1 MIEVWSANASSD
13 HPGELEHRCQ
23 SWLTQEELQRADRF
37 RVLTARNQHV
47 VGRGMARRLL
57 SASGLAAVSDDCK
70 SDVAQSLT
78 FQPNELVFS
87 FTQFGKP
94 FVVAPKPLV
103 RPFNVAHTDGMVLFA
118 GCCGGNVGVDVE
130 RISRRTDVALA
141 ERYFAS
147 PEVEYVMD
155 HHDADAKLR
164 AFLRVWTL
172 KESFI
177 KAIGTGLSM
186 PLADFAFENIDDERP
201 QVRMLNPSL
210 EDGRQWQFIT
220 FSPGDGY
227 VAALAVGDDD
237 EQPQPPP
244 PFRTSA
250 TMNLQRFES
259 LLSIV

>member
-1 MIEVWSANASSD
+1 VESMIKVWSANASSD
-13 HPGELEHRCQ
+13 LPGELERRCLN
-23 SWLTQEELQRADRF
+23 WLTPEEVERADRF

-47 VGRGMARRLL
+47 VGRGMARKLL
-57 SASGLAAVSDDCK
+57 ASTVDGDSVAG
-70 SDVAQSLT
+70 VAQGQIRRT
-78 FQPNELVFS
+78 FSPTEIVFS

-94 FVVAPKPLV
+94 FVIAPQPLV

-118 GCCGGNVGVDVE
+118 DSQGGSVGVDVE

-141 ERYFAS
+141 ERYFAK

-155 HHDADAKLR
+155 HFDADMKLH

-186 PLADFAFENIDDERP
+186 PLADFAFENIDDQRP
-201 QVRMLNPSL
+201 RVKMLNPSL

-220 FSPGDGY
+220 FSPRDGY
-227 VAALAVGDDD
+227 IAAVAIDDTD
-237 EQPQPPP
+237 QQSPPE
-244 PFRTSA
+244 
-250 TMNLQRFES
+250 MDLKRFES
-259 LLSIV
+259 LLSTVEG

>member
-1 MIEVWSANASSD
+1 MIKVWSANASSD
-13 HPGELEHRCQ
+13 LPGELERRCLN
-23 SWLTQEELQRADRF
+23 WLTPEEVERAERF

-47 VGRGMARRLL
+47 VGRGMARKLL
-57 SASGLAAVSDDCK
+57 TQAAAGNRVGDAAGAGEAPIRERFDPS
-70 SDVAQSLT
+70 
-78 FQPNELVFS
+78 EIVFS

-94 FVVAPKPLV
+94 FVIAPQPLV

-118 GCCGGNVGVDVE
+118 DCPSGSVGVDVE

-141 ERYFAS
+141 ERYFAK

-155 HHDADAKLR
+155 HFDADMKLR

-186 PLADFAFENIDDERP
+186 PLADFAFEDIDDQRP
-201 QVRMLNPSL
+201 TVKMLNPSL

-220 FSPGDGY
+220 FSPRDGY
-227 VAALAVGDDD
+227 IAAVAIGDSDD
-237 EQPQPPP
+237 QAPPE
-244 PFRTSA
+244 
-250 TMNLQRFES
+250 MDLKRFES
-259 LLSIV
+259 LLSNIEG

>member
-1 MIEVWSANASSD
+1 MIKVWSAIASSD
-13 HPGELEHRCQ
+13 LPGELERRCLN
-23 SWLTQEELQRADRF
+23 WLTPEEVDRAERF

-47 VGRGMARRLL
+47 VGRGMARKLL
-57 SASGLAAVSDDCK
+57 ASTADSDCD
-70 SDVAQSLT
+70 SDAGGDADGQIRRT
-78 FQPNELVFS
+78 FSPTEIVFS

-94 FVVAPKPLV
+94 FVIAPQPLV

-118 GCCGGNVGVDVE
+118 DSQGGSVGVDVE

-141 ERYFAS
+141 ERYFAK

-155 HHDADAKLR
+155 HFDADMKLR

-186 PLADFAFENIDDERP
+186 PLADFAFENIDDQRP
-201 QVRMLNPSL
+201 RVKMLNPSL

-220 FSPGDGY
+220 FSPRDGY
-227 VAALAVGDDD
+227 IAAVAIGDSDD
-237 EQPQPPP
+237 QAPPE
-244 PFRTSA
+244 
-250 TMNLQRFES
+250 MDLKRFES
-259 LLSIV
+259 LLSIIEG